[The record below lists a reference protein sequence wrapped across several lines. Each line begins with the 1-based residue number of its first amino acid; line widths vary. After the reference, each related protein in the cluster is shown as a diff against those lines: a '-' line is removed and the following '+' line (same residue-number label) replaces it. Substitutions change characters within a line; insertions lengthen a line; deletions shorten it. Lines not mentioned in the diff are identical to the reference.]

1 MATKKYLTKYARGRK
16 QIPKLEDGLRAMQ
29 IQSQTQTQALE
40 QQKNQQKLFDA
51 AYSTGLDRAAKVAE
65 ANRKLKRQVE
75 VETPEKLREA
85 ALKRNN
91 QTQQNNFKVKIK
103 EQQEI
108 AKTWGKLSP
117 TLAANAEKAIGQVID
132 YFQTEAGIDEYE
144 RELADGTVGSI
155 SKVYQKAKG
164 KVDFL
169 DFSQKRFNSVQK
181 FLKTG
186 SIDAKQD
193 FDYLTHVNKSNNPVN
208 KDIVLMQH
216 KKMFD
221 GYERDFRKFL
231 EQSGIVVDKKNVV
244 GLYQFRAQEFMKQN
258 GINPKSELGLQLQN
272 LYRQKGFA
280 AQHQLSLA
288 DDYESNTQVIN
299 SFSERIKA
307 LSMNSEAQFTRADFD
322 SDAEFE
328 SVKKAFYNRKNALFV
343 DAIAS
348 VNARPVQNRDGTYSN
363 PTVPNTRANIVGWA
377 KSEMDNYN
385 DFQTFLEHVM
395 GVTPDNQDGY
405 LIPGAEKDT
414 PKNHILAKFPY
425 LKQELADDFAER
437 FREKEKNQDTLN
449 KARQQTDALKYQ
461 QRMNDGYYKDNPDA
475 FFSDWEA
482 SNGNPYARELF
493 AGSLGFKSKYINA
506 ETLNS
511 TLVRAYKSGDTRL
524 IYHAWAAL
532 PNEQQAISAGN
543 PQALGSI
550 YKDLNDLSAHL
561 GVPMIEL
568 DKYLLEL
575 SDKIVTEVERDGA
588 LDKSSGPSAANLAE
602 YIRSD
607 ILARYSNDRNGTA
620 EERYNRAKS
629 AVDKELG
636 YSNGVLTNFVNDYRG
651 TGKYKQKRGKSGA
664 TNKVIFMAF
673 AGEDFGNITSFEID
687 ATLGNTKRTQR
698 LEGLVDLVREDLI
711 SDKPTISDAQI
722 YSLLKTGNT
731 NNRLLNHLLQES
743 TLSGVPKEDFV
754 NGIKNIAETSAKTKK
769 SVMQWGGDRWC
780 LENISELSAPA
791 IGTLTNNQKALQ
803 VCVESIENNFDMP
816 AWEFLLNA
824 KNRELLQN

>member
-1 MATKKYLTKYARGRK
+1 MATKKYLTKYARGSK

-65 ANRKLKRQVE
+65 ANRKLKRQIE
-75 VETPEKLREA
+75 VETPEKLRA
-85 ALKRNN
+85 DALKRNN
-91 QTQQNNFKVKIK
+91 ITQQNNFKVKIK
-103 EQQEI
+103 EQQEL
-108 AKTWGKLSP
+108 AKMWGKLSP
-117 TLAANAEKAIGQVID
+117 TLAANVQKAIGNAVD
-132 YFQTEAGIDEYE
+132 YFQTEAGIKEYE
-144 RELADGTVGSI
+144 KELADGTVGSI
-155 SKVYQKAKG
+155 NQVYQKAKN

-169 DFSQKRFNSVQK
+169 DFSQQRFQAINSY
-181 FLKTG
+181 LKTG
-186 SIDAKQD
+186 NIDDKQT
-193 FDYLTHVNKSNNPVN
+193 FDYLTNVNSTRNPVT
-208 KDIVLMQH
+208 KEIFYMQH
-216 KKMFD
+216 VKNFD
-221 GYERDFRKFL
+221 GFERDFLKFA
-231 EQSGIVVDKKNVV
+231 EQQGIPVDKKSVV
-244 GLYQFRAQEFMKQN
+244 GLYQFRAQELMKQN
-258 GINPKSELGLQLQN
+258 GINPKSELGLKLQN
-272 LYRQKGFA
+272 LYRQKGFTA
-280 AQHQLSLA
+280 ENQFSLGE
-288 DDYESNTQVIN
+288 DYERNTRVIN
-299 SFSERIKA
+299 SYSESIKA
-307 LSMNSEAQFTRADFD
+307 ISNENLTINDFGGD
-322 SDAEFE
+322 EKSFQDY
-328 SVKKAFYNRKNALFV
+328 KKHQYERKNALFV
-343 DAIAS
+343 DTIAS
-348 VNARPVQNRDGTYSN
+348 VNARPIQKNDGTYSK
-363 PTVPNTRANIVGWA
+363 PIVPNTRANIVGWA

-385 DFQTFLEHVM
+385 DFQTYLEHVM
-395 GVTPDNQDGY
+395 GVTPENPNGY
-405 LIPGAEKDT
+405 LIPGADKDT
-414 PKNHILAKFPY
+414 PKNRILGKFPY
-425 LKQELADDFAER
+425 LKQELADDFADR
-437 FREKEKNQDTLN
+437 FRKKEKDQETLN
-449 KARQQTDALKYQ
+449 KARNQTDALKYQ

-475 FFSDWEA
+475 FFTDWEA

-493 AGSLGFKSKYINA
+493 AGSLGFKSQFINA

-511 TLVRAYKSGDTRL
+511 TIVRAYKSGDTRL

-543 PQALGSI
+543 PQALGTI

-568 DKYLLEL
+568 DKYLGDLTE
-575 SDKIVTEVERDGA
+575 DIVREVEKDGA
-588 LDKSSGPSAANLAE
+588 LDKSSGPSASNLAQ

-607 ILARYSNDRNGTA
+607 ILARYAADRNGTA

-636 YSNGVLTNFVNDYRG
+636 YVNGVLTNFTNDYRG
-651 TGKYKQKRGKSGA
+651 SGKYKQKRGKSGA

-673 AGEDFGNITSFEID
+673 AGENFGNITSFEID
-687 ATLGNTKRTQR
+687 ATLGNTRRAQR
-698 LEGLVDLVREDLI
+698 LEGLVDLVREDLV
-711 SDKPTISDAQI
+711 SEKPTISDAQI

-731 NNRLLNHLLQES
+731 NNRLLQHLLEEN
-743 TLSGVPKEDFV
+743 TLNGVPKEDFV

>member
-1 MATKKYLTKYARGRK
+1 MATKKYLTKYARGSK

-65 ANRKLKRQVE
+65 ANRKLNRQIE
-75 VETPEKLREA
+75 VETPEKLRA
-85 ALKRNN
+85 DALKRNN
-91 QTQQNNFKVKIK
+91 ITQQNNFKVKIK
-103 EQQEI
+103 EQQEL
-108 AKTWGKLSP
+108 AKMWGKLSP
-117 TLAANAEKAIGQVID
+117 TLAANVQKAIGNAVD
-132 YFQTEAGIDEYE
+132 YFQTEAGIKEYE
-144 RELADGTVGSI
+144 KELADGTVGSI
-155 SKVYQKAKG
+155 NQVYQKAKN

-169 DFSQKRFNSVQK
+169 DFSQQRFQAINSY
-181 FLKTG
+181 LKTG
-186 SIDAKQD
+186 NIDDKQT
-193 FDYLTHVNKSNNPVN
+193 FDYLTNVNSTRNPVT
-208 KDIVLMQH
+208 KEIFYMQH
-216 KKMFD
+216 VKNFD
-221 GYERDFRKFL
+221 GFERDFLKFA
-231 EQSGIVVDKKNVV
+231 EQQGIPVDKKSVV
-244 GLYQFRAQEFMKQN
+244 GLYQFRAQELMKQN
-258 GINPKSELGLQLQN
+258 GINPKSELGLKLQN
-272 LYRQKGFA
+272 LYRQKGFTA
-280 AQHQLSLA
+280 ENQFSLGE
-288 DDYESNTQVIN
+288 DYERNTRVIN
-299 SFSERIKA
+299 SYSESIKA
-307 LSMNSEAQFTRADFD
+307 ISNENLTINDFGGD
-322 SDAEFE
+322 EKSFQDY
-328 SVKKAFYNRKNALFV
+328 KKHQYERKNALFV
-343 DAIAS
+343 DTIAS
-348 VNARPVQNRDGTYSN
+348 VNARPIQKNDGTYSK
-363 PTVPNTRANIVGWA
+363 PIVPNTRANIVGWA

-385 DFQTFLEHVM
+385 DFQTYLEHVM
-395 GVTPDNQDGY
+395 GVTPENPNGY
-405 LIPGAEKDT
+405 LIPGADKDT
-414 PKNHILAKFPY
+414 PKNRILGKFPY
-425 LKQELADDFAER
+425 LKQELADDFADR
-437 FREKEKNQDTLN
+437 FRKKEKDQETLN
-449 KARQQTDALKYQ
+449 KARNQTDALKYQ

-475 FFSDWEA
+475 FFTDWEA

-493 AGSLGFKSKYINA
+493 AGSLGFKSQFINA

-511 TLVRAYKSGDTRL
+511 TIVRAYKSGDTRL

-543 PQALGSI
+543 PQALGTI

-568 DKYLLEL
+568 DKYLGDLTE
-575 SDKIVTEVERDGA
+575 DIVREVEKDGA
-588 LDKSSGPSAANLAE
+588 LDKSSGPSASNLAQ

-607 ILARYSNDRNGTA
+607 ILARYAADRNGTA

-636 YSNGVLTNFVNDYRG
+636 YVNGVLTNFTNDYRG
-651 TGKYKQKRGKSGA
+651 SGKYKQKRGKSGA

-673 AGEDFGNITSFEID
+673 AGENFGNITSFEID
-687 ATLGNTKRTQR
+687 ATLGNTRRAQR
-698 LEGLVDLVREDLI
+698 LEGLVDLVREDLV
-711 SDKPTISDAQI
+711 SEKPTISDAQI

-731 NNRLLNHLLQES
+731 NNRLLQHLLEEN
-743 TLSGVPKEDFV
+743 TLNGVPKEDFV